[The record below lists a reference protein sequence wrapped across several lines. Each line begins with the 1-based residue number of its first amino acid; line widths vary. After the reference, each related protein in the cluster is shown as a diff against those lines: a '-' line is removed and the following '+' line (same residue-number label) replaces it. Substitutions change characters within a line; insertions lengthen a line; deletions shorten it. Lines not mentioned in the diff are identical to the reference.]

1 MSNSMLQD
9 APKSIESILST
20 KPTVFMQL
28 PVSMS
33 IGLAEKRCFALH
45 VSNLL
50 NLAETEHVRA
60 TCDTQTTGL
69 KRIDRSR
76 RVTHVATFA

>member
-45 VSNLL
+45 VSNFL